1 MASRGVNKVILVGNL
16 GQDPEVRYM
25 PNGGAVANI
34 TLATSE
40 SWRDK
45 QTGENKEIT
54 EWHRVVLFG
63 KLAEVAGEYLRK
75 GSQVYIEGQLR
86 TRKWQDQGGQE
97 RYTTEVVVN
106 VGGTMQMLG
115 GRQQGGN
122 APAAGGG
129 QGSNNGWGQ
138 PQQPQPQQANNNQFS
153 GGAQSRPQQQQGAP
167 ASNNNEPP
175 MDFDDDIPF

>member
-45 QTGENKEIT
+45 QTGETKEKT

-75 GSQVYIEGQLR
+75 GSQVYIEGALQ
-86 TRKWQDQGGQE
+86 TRKWTDQAGVE
-97 RYTTEVVVN
+97 KYTTEIVVN

-115 GRQQGGN
+115 GRQGGGAPAGGN
-122 APAAGGG
+122 AGQQ
-129 QGSNNGWGQ
+129 QGSWGQ
-138 PQQPQPQQANNNQFS
+138 PQQPQANNQFS
-153 GGAQSRPQQQQGAP
+153 GGAQSRPQQNSAP
-167 ASNNNEPP
+167 APSNEPP

>member
-45 QTGENKEIT
+45 ATGEQKEKT

-63 KLAEVAGEYLRK
+63 KLAEVAGEYLKK
-75 GSQVYIEGQLR
+75 GSQVYIEGALQ
-86 TRKWQDQGGQE
+86 TRKWTDQAGVE
-97 RYTTEVVVN
+97 KYTTEVVVN

-115 GRQQGGN
+115 GRAGGG
-122 APAAGGG
+122 APAGGG
-129 QGSNNGWGQ
+129 QPSAGGQQGSWGQ
-138 PQQPQPQQANNNQFS
+138 PQQPQGGNQFS
-153 GGAQSRPQQQQGAP
+153 GGQQARPAAQNNAP
-167 ASNNNEPP
+167 AQNNEPP

>member
-1 MASRGVNKVILVGNL
+1 MASRGVNKVILVGHL

-45 QTGENKEIT
+45 TTGEQKEKT

-75 GSQVYIEGQLR
+75 GSQVYIEGSLQ
-86 TRKWQDQGGQE
+86 TRKWTDQAGVE
-97 RYTTEVVVN
+97 KYTTEIVVN

-115 GRQQGGN
+115 GRQGGGA
-122 APAAGGG
+122 APAGG
-129 QGSNNGWGQ
+129 QQGSWGQ
-138 PQQPQPQQANNNQFS
+138 PQQPQGSNQFS
-153 GGAQSRPQQQQGAP
+153 GGQSAAP
-167 ASNNNEPP
+167 APARPAPSNPPATSNEPP

>member
-1 MASRGVNKVILVGNL
+1 MASRGVNKVILVGHL

-45 QTGENKEIT
+45 QTGETKEKT
-54 EWHRVVLFG
+54 EWHRVVLYN
-63 KLAEVAGEYLRK
+63 KTAEVAGEYLKK
-75 GSQVYIEGQLR
+75 GSQVYIEGALQ
-86 TRKWQDQGGQE
+86 TRKWTDQSGQD

-106 VGGTMQMLG
+106 IGGTMQMLG
-115 GRQQGGN
+115 GRQGGG
-122 APAAGGG
+122 AGAGGG
-129 QGSNNGWGQ
+129 QQGGWGQ
-138 PQQPQPQQANNNQFS
+138 PQQPQGGNAQFS
-153 GGAQSRPQQQQGAP
+153 GNPGAAPSAAP
-167 ASNNNEPP
+167 AGRPAAQNNAPAGGNEPP

>member
-1 MASRGVNKVILVGNL
+1 MASRGINKVILIGNL

-25 PNGGAVANI
+25 PNGGAVTNI

-45 QTGENKEIT
+45 QTGEMKEKT

-75 GSQVYIEGQLR
+75 GSQVYIEGSLQ
-86 TRKWQDQGGQE
+86 TRKWQDQNGQE

-106 VGGTMQMLG
+106 MGGTMQMLG
-115 GRQQGGN
+115 GR
-122 APAAGGG
+122 AGGG
-129 QGSNNGWGQ
+129 SFQDSQPQGGGWGQ
-138 PQQPQPQQANNNQFS
+138 PQQPQPQQQSQQFS
-153 GGAQSRPQQQQGAP
+153 GGGAPSRPAQSSAPQ
-167 ASNNNEPP
+167 SNEPP

>member
-1 MASRGVNKVILVGNL
+1 MASRGINKVILVGNL

-25 PNGGAVANI
+25 PSGGAVANI
-34 TLATSE
+34 TVATSE

-45 QTGENKEIT
+45 QTGEQKEIT

-63 KLAEVAGEYLRK
+63 KVAEVAGEYLRK

-86 TRKWQDQGGQE
+86 TRKWQDQGGQD
-97 RYTTEVVVN
+97 RYTTEIVVN

-115 GRQQGGN
+115 GRQ
-122 APAAGGG
+122 GGG
-129 QGSNNGWGQ
+129 APMGGSASSGNNNNGWGQ
-138 PQQPQPQQANNNQFS
+138 PQQPQGGNQFS
-153 GGAQSRPQQQQGAP
+153 GGGQPQPQQNSAP
-167 ASNNNEPP
+167 SNNEPP